1 MIEMAITDESG
12 LNQSELFS
20 FRHIDNVHMQ
30 VLQLC
35 MPLREIEFDQEKAK
49 YNFQVHKVDFEDAAF
64 VFLDP
69 LRIERRDDSEGN
81 TTGEERWQTLGMV
94 NKVLFVVYTEHGE
107 KTRII
112 SARAAN
118 KAEKRS
124 YHGHDDN
131 NSKGWTK
138 AD

>member
-1 MIEMAITDESG
+1 MFVG
-12 LNQSELFS
+12 LDREAHHIRFETAALVFS
-20 FRHIDNVHMQ
+20 
-30 VLQLC
+30 
-35 MPLREIEFDQEKAK
+35 
-49 YNFQVHKVDFEDAAF
+49 
-64 VFLDP
+64 DP

-94 NKVLFVVYTEHGE
+94 KKVLFVVYTERGE

-112 SARAAN
+112 SARAAT

-124 YHGHDDN
+124 YHGYDN
-131 NSKGWTK
+131 DNYKGWSK